1 MNLLKKLSLRSTNV
15 IRKKPCNFN
24 KKDEHLFKNALTMYL
39 PRVFPVEIKNIYIP
53 PCGRLFNGISFNL
66 LQFNLGIRFI
76 GLLKSYLKSFFF
88 LTKIR
93 KKTNFHNILYVTN
106 SNSANFFH
114 WFLDVLPKIEFI
126 IQNKDSIL
134 KSNLKIIIPN
144 GHNNIHT
151 KMSLAAFDLDFY
163 YQKKNEII
171 VSDKSILLPD
181 IAPTG
186 NYRKNFVLKLN
197 QRLKNH
203 WIAKNIIIQSKKRI
217 YISRKNAKKRRLKN
231 EHEIIPILK
240 KYEFLI
246 LDFDKINFEEQLKY
260 TLDSELLISV
270 HGSGLTHMLWMKQ
283 KSKILEIR
291 AKDNINDNCY
301 FVLASDLGHD
311 YFYLNAD
318 KNNLKISDHLSD
330 IEINKDQFLSLLL
343 KML

>member
-1 MNLLKKLSLRSTNV
+1 MNLLKKLSLPSTNV

-24 KKDEHLFKNALTMYL
+24 EKDEHLFKNALIMHL
-39 PRVFPVEIKNIYIP
+39 PRVFPIEKKKTYIP
-53 PCGRLFNGISFNL
+53 PCGRLFNRIFFNL

-93 KKTNFHNILYVTN
+93 KITNFHNILYVTN

-134 KSNLKIIIPN
+134 KSNLKIMIPN
-144 GHNNIHT
+144 GHNNIYT

-181 IAPTG
+181 IAPSG
-186 NYRKNFVLKLN
+186 NYRKNFVLKLS

-203 WIAKNIIIQSKKRI
+203 WAIKNTIIQSKKRI
-217 YISRKNAKKRRLKN
+217 YISRKNSKKRRLKN
-231 EHEIIPILK
+231 EDEIISILK
-240 KYEFLI
+240 KYEFFI
-246 LDFDKINFEEQLKY
+246 LDFDKINFNEQLKY
-260 TLDSELLISV
+260 TLDSEILISI
-270 HGSGLTHMLWMKQ
+270 HGSGLTHMLWAKQ

-291 AKDNINDNCY
+291 TKDNFNDNCY
-301 FVLASDLGHD
+301 FTLASDLGHD

-318 KNNLKISDHLSD
+318 KTSPKISNHLSD
-330 IEINKDQFLSLLL
+330 LEINKDQFLSLLL